1 MFPFWFLV
9 CIFFSIAIVLA
20 SNQLWILAFLL
31 VTTLLLFGVY
41 SRSYSREALTGVVV
55 IAAGLLYFS
64 LLTTPAPEHLQ
75 EIKPA
80 QVEGIVKDYPRYDG
94 KKTTFAIRTDSKNRY
109 SRNLQVYCN
118 FAVHLQKGDKV
129 EIKGSLKQPARAG
142 NPGEFDYRKYLA
154 KNGIYYI
161 FSVKEEKDLSIS
173 RPASGFQGW
182 INSYSYNSQKLIKE
196 VLPPDEAAILLGML
210 LGIIEGI
217 DSSEYSDYQ
226 KTGVVHIF
234 SVSGL
239 HVGFLLLLCAWA
251 CSLLGLSRKMR
262 VISGIILLLI
272 YATLVGWPVPVI
284 RSVIM
289 GSIGLIAFYSGR
301 DNRMLNSLGLAG
313 IVILLI
319 NPHSLLQITFQLSFA
334 AAWGLVYLFP
344 LLRTKLNYSSRWG
357 DLLLVPVCAQLAVLP
372 LTAYHFHLFSPL
384 ALLANI
390 PITYLSGGAVI
401 LGFLSLLTGGLLP
414 GLSAIFLYPA
424 GLCIDLIRVV
434 NELVVNIP
442 GSYLRVVAPGVALIV
457 LYYAGLLLLIYA
469 YTATG
474 TATGNKRSSSVR
486 AAGLIMIAVFVTVI
500 CLPGSVYNRGKLEV
514 TFIDVGQGDSILI
527 KTPRG
532 KFILVDGGGS
542 DFSDPGTRK
551 VLPYLYYRGVRELY
565 LAINTHPDTDHLQ
578 GLESVLQEIPAR
590 YIAIPETMVEAEEYR
605 NLRKIANAGK
615 MPIIPLTGGETVY
628 TGEKMNIRVLHPQK
642 KVKSLDN
649 ANEESLVLDIRYD
662 SFSTL
667 LTGDIG
673 LKSMEE
679 LIKKKQ
685 LKPGTVLKIPHH
697 GSKYSLLPS
706 FYEESNPQWAVISVG
721 ENNLFG
727 HPHPLIL
734 EALEKQHI
742 KVIRTDIDGA
752 ITFCSDGKRVRLKTG
767 PASISLLFPV
777 Y

>member
-9 CIFFSIAIVLA
+9 YIFFSIAIVLA

-31 VTTLLLFGVY
+31 VTGLLLFGVY
-41 SRSYSREALTGVVV
+41 NRSYSREAFTGGLIIMV
-55 IAAGLLYFS
+55 GLLYFS
-64 LLTTPAPEHLQ
+64 LLTTPAPEHLP

-80 QVEGIVKDYPRYDG
+80 QVEGVVTDYPRYDG
-94 KKTTFAIRTDSKNRY
+94 KKTTFAISTNSKNHY
-109 SRNLQVYCN
+109 SRNIQVYCN
-118 FAVHLQKGDKV
+118 FAAHLQKGDKV
-129 EIKGSLKQPARAG
+129 ELKGSLKQPARAG
-142 NPGEFDYRKYLA
+142 NPGEFDYRKYLE
-154 KNGIYYI
+154 KNSIYYI
-161 FSVKEEKDLSIS
+161 FSVQEEKDLAIS
-173 RPASGFQGW
+173 RQASGFQGW
-182 INSYSYNSQKLIKE
+182 INSYRYNSQELVKE

-217 DSSEYSDYQ
+217 DSNEYSDYQ

-344 LLRTKLNYSSRWG
+344 LLRRKLNYSSRWG

-514 TFIDVGQGDSILI
+514 TFIDVDQGDSILI
-527 KTPRG
+527 KTPQG

-565 LAINTHPDTDHLQ
+565 LAINTHPDIDHLK
-578 GLESVLQEIPAR
+578 GLESVLKEIPAR
-590 YIAIPETMVEAEEYR
+590 YIAVPATMVEAEEYQ
-605 NLRKIANAGK
+605 NLRKIAETGK
-615 MPIIPLTGGETVY
+615 IPIIPLTGGETVY
-628 TGEKMNIRVLHPQK
+628 TGETMKIRVLHPPAK
-642 KVKSLDN
+642 AKSPDN
-649 ANEESLVLDIRYD
+649 ANEQSLVLDVRYAG
-662 SFSTL
+662 FSTL

-673 LKSMEE
+673 IESMRE
-679 LIKKKQ
+679 LVEKKE
-685 LKPGTVLKIPHH
+685 LNEVNVLKIPHH
-697 GSKYSLLPS
+697 GSKNSLLPS

-727 HPHPLIL
+727 HPQLSIL
-734 EALEKQHI
+734 ETLEEKDI
-742 KVIRTDIDGA
+742 KILRTDRDGA
-752 ITFCSDGKRVRLKTG
+752 ITFCSDGRGVRLKTG
-767 PASISLLFPV
+767 PR
-777 Y
+777 

>member
-20 SNQLWILAFLL
+20 NYHLWILAFVLIAA
-31 VTTLLLFGVY
+31 LLLFGVY
-41 SRSYSREALTGVVV
+41 NRKYSRDAFTGGLV
-55 IAAGLLYFS
+55 IMVGLLYFS
-64 LLTTPAPEHLQ
+64 LFTTPAPEYLP
-75 EIKPA
+75 EIKPT

-94 KKTTFAIRTDSKNRY
+94 EKTIFTIRTDSKNRY
-109 SRNLQVYCN
+109 SRNIQVYCN
-118 FAVHLQKGDKV
+118 FVAHLQKGDKI
-129 EIKGSLKQPARAG
+129 ELKGSLKQPARAG
-142 NPGEFDYRKYLA
+142 NPGEFDYRKYLE
-154 KNGIYYI
+154 KNGTYYI
-161 FSVKEEKDLSIS
+161 FSAKEEKDLCIS

-182 INSYSYNSQKLIKE
+182 INSYRYNSQERIKE

-217 DSSEYSDYQ
+217 DNSEYSDYQ

-251 CSLLGLSRKMR
+251 CSLLGLSRKTR
-262 VISGIILLLI
+262 VISGILLLLI

-319 NPHSLLQITFQLSFA
+319 NPNSLLQITFQLSFA
-334 AAWGLVYLFP
+334 AAWGLIYLFP
-344 LLRTKLNYSSRWG
+344 LVRRKLNYSSRWG
-357 DLLLVPVCAQLAVLP
+357 DLLLVPICAQLAVLP

-401 LGFLSLLTGGLLP
+401 LGFLSLLSGGLLP
-414 GLSAIFLYPA
+414 GLSAVFLYPA

-442 GSYLRVVAPGVALIV
+442 GSYLRVITPGVALIV
-457 LYYAGLLLLIYA
+457 LYYAGLLLFIYA

-474 TATGNKRSSSVR
+474 DKKRSPVLATGLV
-486 AAGLIMIAVFVTVI
+486 MIALFVTVI
-500 CLPGSVYNRGKLEV
+500 CLPGSIYNRGKLEV

-542 DFSDPGTRK
+542 DFSDPGARK

-565 LAINTHPDTDHLQ
+565 LVINTHPDTDHLL
-578 GLESVLQEIPAR
+578 GLETVLKEIPAR
-590 YIAIPETMVEAEEYR
+590 YIAVPVTMVDAEEYR
-605 NLRKIANAGK
+605 NLRKIAEARK
-615 MPIIPLTGGETVY
+615 MPIIPLTSGKTVY

-649 ANEESLVLDIRYD
+649 ANEQSIVLDVRYAG
-662 SFSTL
+662 FSTL

-673 LKSMEE
+673 LGPMQE
-679 LIKKKQ
+679 LIKNEQ
-685 LKPGTVLKIPHH
+685 LAPVTVLKIPHH
-697 GSKYSLLPS
+697 GSKMSLLPV
-706 FYEESNPQWAVISVG
+706 FYDKAKPEWAVISVG
-721 ENNLFG
+721 ANNIFG

-734 EALEKQHI
+734 EALEEQHI

-752 ITFCSDGKRVRLKTG
+752 ITFCSDGRGVRLKTG
-767 PASISLLFPV
+767 PGNVGLVFPA

>member
-1 MFPFWFLV
+1 MFPFWFIV

-20 SNQLWILAFLL
+20 SNQLWILAFFLI
-31 VTTLLLFGVY
+31 TALLLFGVY
-41 SRSYSREALTGVVV
+41 SRSYSREAFTGVLV
-55 IAAGLLYFS
+55 ITAGILYFS
-64 LLTTPAPEHLQ
+64 LLTTSAPEYLP

-80 QVEGIVKDYPRYDG
+80 LIKGIVQDYPRYDG
-94 KKTTFAIRTDSKNRY
+94 KRTTFAVSTDSKNHY
-109 SRNLQVYCN
+109 SRNIQVYCN

-129 EIKGSLKQPARAG
+129 ELKGALKQPTRVG
-142 NPGEFDYRKYLA
+142 NPGEFDYRKYLE

-161 FSVKEEKDLSIS
+161 CSVKEEKDLSIS
-173 RPASGFQGW
+173 RQASGFQGW
-182 INSYSYNSQKLIKE
+182 INSYRYNSQELVKK

-239 HVGFLLLLCAWA
+239 HVGFLLLLCAWI
-251 CSLLGLSRKMR
+251 CSLLGVSRKMR
-262 VISGIILLLI
+262 VISGILLLLI

-319 NPHSLLQITFQLSFA
+319 NPNSLLQITFQLSFA

-344 LLRTKLNYSSRWG
+344 LLRRKLNYSSRWG
-357 DLLLVPVCAQLAVLP
+357 DLLLVPICAQLAVLP

-401 LGFLSLLTGGLLP
+401 LGFLSLLTGGIMP

-442 GSYLRVVAPGVALIV
+442 GSYLRVTAPGAVLIV
-457 LYYAGLLLLIYA
+457 LYYVGLLMSIYA
-469 YTATG
+469 F
-474 TATGNKRSSSVR
+474 TATGNEKRSSAMVT
-486 AAGLIMIAVFVTVI
+486 GLVMITVFVTVI
-500 CLPGSVYNRGKLEV
+500 SLPGSVYNRGKLEV

-578 GLESVLQEIPAR
+578 GLESVLKEIPAR
-590 YIAIPETMVEAEEYR
+590 YIAVPATMVEAEEYR
-605 NLRKIANAGK
+605 NLRKIAETGK
-615 MPIIPLTGGETVY
+615 MPIISLACGEPVY
-628 TGEKMNIRVLHPQK
+628 TGEKLQIQVLHPPAK
-642 KVKSLDN
+642 PKSLDN
-649 ANEESLVLDIRYD
+649 ANEQSIVLDIRYAG
-662 SFSTL
+662 FSTL

-673 LKSMEE
+673 LETMQE
-679 LIKKKQ
+679 LINNEQ
-685 LKPGTVLKIPHH
+685 LTSVTILKIPHH
-697 GSKYSLLPS
+697 GSKMSLLPV
-706 FYEESNPQWAVISVG
+706 FYDKAKPEWAVISVG
-721 ENNLFG
+721 ANNIFG
-727 HPHPLIL
+727 HPHPFIL
-734 EALEKQHI
+734 EALEEKHI

-752 ITFCSDGKRVRLKTG
+752 VTFCSDGRRVRVKTG
-767 PASISLLFPV
+767 PDNFSLLLPS

>member
-9 CIFFSIAIVLA
+9 YIFFSIAIVLA
-20 SNQLWILAFLL
+20 SNQLWIPAFLL
-31 VTTLLLFGVY
+31 VTGLLLFGVY
-41 SRSYSREALTGVVV
+41 NRSYSREAFTGGLV
-55 IAAGLLYFS
+55 IMVGLLYFS
-64 LLTTPAPEHLQ
+64 LLTTPAPEHLP

-94 KKTTFAIRTDSKNRY
+94 KKTTFAVRTNSKNRY
-109 SRNLQVYCN
+109 SSNVQVYCN
-118 FAVHLQKGDKV
+118 FDAHLQKGDQV
-129 EIKGSLKQPARAG
+129 EIKGSLKQPSRAG
-142 NPGEFDYRKYLA
+142 NPGEFDYRKYLE

-161 FSVKEEKDLSIS
+161 FSVKEEEKDLSIS
-173 RPASGFQGW
+173 RQASGFQGW
-182 INSYSYNSQKLIKE
+182 INSYRYNSQELVKE

-239 HVGFLLLLCAWA
+239 HVGFLLLLCAWV
-251 CSLLGLSRKMR
+251 CSLLGLSRKTR
-262 VISGIILLLI
+262 VISGILLLLI

-319 NPHSLLQITFQLSFA
+319 NPNSLLQITFQLSFA

-344 LLRTKLNYSSRWG
+344 LLRRKLNYSSRWG
-357 DLLLVPVCAQLAVLP
+357 DLLLVPICAQLAVLP

-414 GLSAIFLYPA
+414 GLSALFLYPA
-424 GLCIDLIRVV
+424 GLCIDLIRIV

-442 GSYLRVVAPGVALIV
+442 GSYLRVVAPGAAFIV
-457 LYYAGLLLLIYA
+457 LFYAGLLLSIYA
-469 YTATG
+469 FTAAGDKKRTSVLATG
-474 TATGNKRSSSVR
+474 LV
-486 AAGLIMIAVFVTVI
+486 MIAVFVTVI
-500 CLPGSVYNRGKLEV
+500 CLPGSIYNRGKLEV

-578 GLESVLQEIPAR
+578 GLEAVLKEIPAR
-590 YIAIPETMVEAEEYR
+590 YIAIPATMVDTEEYR
-605 NLRKIANAGK
+605 NLRKIAKAGK
-615 MPIIPLTGGETVY
+615 MPIIPIAGGEPVY
-628 TGEKMNIRVLHPQK
+628 TGEKLQIQVLYPPAK
-642 KVKSLDN
+642 AKSLDN
-649 ANEESLVLDIRYD
+649 ANEQSIVMDVRYD
-662 SFSTL
+662 GFSTL

-673 LKSMEE
+673 LESMQE
-679 LIKKKQ
+679 LIKNEQ
-685 LKPGTVLKIPHH
+685 LKAPVTVLKIPHH
-697 GSKYSLLPS
+697 GSRMSLLPV
-706 FYEESNPQWAVISVG
+706 FYDKAKPEWAVISVG
-721 ENNLFG
+721 ANNIFG

-734 EALEKQHI
+734 EALEDKHI

-752 ITFCSDGKRVRLKTG
+752 VTFCSDGRRVRLKTG
-767 PASISLLFPV
+767 RGNGSLFFPV

>member
-551 VLPYLYYRGVRELY
+551 VLPYLYYRGIRELY

-615 MPIIPLTGGETVY
+615 IPIIPLTGGETVY
-628 TGEKMNIRVLHPQK
+628 TGEKMNIRVLHPQ
-642 KVKSLDN
+642 VGAKSVDN
-649 ANEESLVLDIRYD
+649 ANEQSLVLDIRYD

>member
-31 VTTLLLFGVY
+31 VTVLLLFGVY
-41 SRSYSREALTGVVV
+41 SRSYSREAFTGVVV
-55 IAAGLLYFS
+55 IMAGLLYFS
-64 LLTTPAPEHLQ
+64 LLTTPAPEHLP

-109 SRNLQVYCN
+109 SRNIQVYCN

-173 RPASGFQGW
+173 RPASGLQGW

-319 NPHSLLQITFQLSFA
+319 NPNSLLQITFQLSFA

-344 LLRTKLNYSSRWG
+344 LLRRKLNYNSRWG

-442 GSYLRVVAPGVALIV
+442 GSYLRVVAPGV
-457 LYYAGLLLLIYA
+457 
-469 YTATG
+469 
-474 TATGNKRSSSVR
+474 SS
-486 AAGLIMIAVFVTVI
+486 
-500 CLPGSVYNRGKLEV
+500 
-514 TFIDVGQGDSILI
+514 
-527 KTPRG
+527 
-532 KFILVDGGGS
+532 
-542 DFSDPGTRK
+542 
-551 VLPYLYYRGVRELY
+551 
-565 LAINTHPDTDHLQ
+565 
-578 GLESVLQEIPAR
+578 
-590 YIAIPETMVEAEEYR
+590 
-605 NLRKIANAGK
+605 
-615 MPIIPLTGGETVY
+615 MPIRLQVIKDAP
-628 TGEKMNIRVLHPQK
+628 
-642 KVKSLDN
+642 
-649 ANEESLVLDIRYD
+649 RYW
-662 SFSTL
+662 
-667 LTGDIG
+667 
-673 LKSMEE
+673 
-679 LIKKKQ
+679 Q
-685 LKPGTVLKIPHH
+685 PG
-697 GSKYSLLPS
+697 
-706 FYEESNPQWAVISVG
+706 
-721 ENNLFG
+721 
-727 HPHPLIL
+727 
-734 EALEKQHI
+734 
-742 KVIRTDIDGA
+742 
-752 ITFCSDGKRVRLKTG
+752 
-767 PASISLLFPV
+767 
-777 Y
+777 

>member
-20 SNQLWILAFLL
+20 NYHLWIVVFLL
-31 VTTLLLFGVY
+31 ITGLFLVAVY
-41 SRSYSREALTGVVV
+41 SRSYSREAFTGVLV
-55 IAAGLLYFS
+55 IMAGVLYFS
-64 LLTTPAPEHLQ
+64 LLTAPAQEHLP

-80 QVEGIVKDYPRYDG
+80 QVEGVVKDYPRYDG

-109 SRNLQVYCN
+109 SRNIQVYCN
-118 FAVHLQKGDKV
+118 FAAHLQKGDKV

-142 NPGEFDYRKYLA
+142 NSGEFDYCKYLE

-173 RPASGFQGW
+173 RQASGFQGW
-182 INSYSYNSQKLIKE
+182 INSYRQNSQELIKE
-196 VLPPDEAAILLGML
+196 VLPLDEAAILLGML

-239 HVGFLLLLCAWA
+239 HVGFLLLLCAWV
-251 CSLLGLSRKMR
+251 CSLLGLSRKTR

-272 YATLVGWPVPVI
+272 YATLVGWPVPVM
-284 RSVIM
+284 RAVIM

-319 NPHSLLQITFQLSFA
+319 NPNSLLQISFQLSFA

-344 LLRTKLNYSSRWG
+344 LLRRRLNYSSRWG
-357 DLLLVPVCAQLAVLP
+357 DLLLVPICAQLAVIP

-401 LGFLSLLTGGLLP
+401 LGFLSLITGGLLP
-414 GLSAIFLYPA
+414 GLSVIFLYPA

-442 GSYLRVVAPGVALIV
+442 GSYLRVITPGPVLIV
-457 LYYAGLLLLIYA
+457 LYYAGLLLSIYVF
-469 YTATG
+469 TATG
-474 TATGNKRSSSVR
+474 DKKRSSILV
-486 AAGLIMIAVFVTVI
+486 AGLVMIAFFVTVI
-500 CLPGSVYNRGKLEV
+500 CLPGSIYNRGRLEV

-527 KTPRG
+527 KTPQG
-532 KFILVDGGGS
+532 KFILIDGGGS

-578 GLESVLQEIPAR
+578 GMETVLKEIPAR
-590 YIAIPETMVEAEEYR
+590 YIAVPATMVDAEEYQ
-605 NLRKIANAGK
+605 NLRKIAEVRK
-615 MPIIPLTGGETVY
+615 IPIIPLASGEQVN
-628 TGEKMNIRVLHPQK
+628 TGEKMKIRVLHPTAGAK
-642 KVKSLDN
+642 TRDN

-662 SFSTL
+662 RFSTL

-673 LKSMEE
+673 IEPMQE
-679 LIKKKQ
+679 LVEKEK
-685 LKPGTVLKIPHH
+685 LVPVTVLKIPHH
-697 GSKYSLLPS
+697 GSKYSVLPS
-706 FYEESNPQWAVISVG
+706 FYEESKPQWAVISVG
-721 ENNLFG
+721 ANNIFG
-727 HPHPLIL
+727 HPHPLVL
-734 EALEKQHI
+734 EALEEKNI
-742 KVIRTDIDGA
+742 KILRTDRDGA
-752 ITFCSDGKRVRLKTG
+752 ITFCSDGRRVRQKTG
-767 PASISLLFPV
+767 PGSVSLLFPV

>member
-31 VTTLLLFGVY
+31 VTGLLLFGVY
-41 SRSYSREALTGVVV
+41 SRSYSREAFTGVVA
-55 IAAGLLYFS
+55 IMAGVLYFS
-64 LLTTPAPEHLQ
+64 LLTAPAPEHLP

-109 SRNLQVYCN
+109 SRNIQVYCN

-262 VISGIILLLI
+262 VISGIMLLLI

-319 NPHSLLQITFQLSFA
+319 NPNSLLQITFQLSFA

-344 LLRTKLNYSSRWG
+344 LLRRKLNYNSRWG

-401 LGFLSLLTGGLLP
+401 LGFLSLLSGGLLP
-414 GLSAIFLYPA
+414 GLSAIFLHPA

-442 GSYLRVVAPGVALIV
+442 GSYLRVITPGVALIV
-457 LYYAGLLLLIYA
+457 LYYAGLLLFIYA
-469 YTATG
+469 YTAKG
-474 TATGNKRSSSVR
+474 DKKRSSTL
-486 AAGLIMIAVFVTVI
+486 ATGLLMIAIFVTVI
-500 CLPGSVYNRGKLEV
+500 CLPGSVYNRGQLEV

-542 DFSDPGTRK
+542 DFSDPGARK
-551 VLPYLYYRGVRELY
+551 VLPYLYYRGVSELY
-565 LAINTHPDTDHLQ
+565 LVINTHPDIDHLQ
-578 GLESVLQEIPAR
+578 GLETVLKEIPAR
-590 YIAIPETMVEAEEYR
+590 YIAVPATMVDAEEYR
-605 NLRKIANAGK
+605 NLRKIAEAGK
-615 MPIIPLTGGETVY
+615 IPIIPLSGGEQVY
-628 TGEKMNIRVLHPQK
+628 TGEKMKIRVLHPPAK
-642 KVKSLDN
+642 AKSPDN
-649 ANEESLVLDIRYD
+649 ANEQSIVLDVRYAG
-662 SFSTL
+662 FSTL

-673 LKSMEE
+673 LEPMRKLVEKEPLASV
-679 LIKKKQ
+679 
-685 LKPGTVLKIPHH
+685 TVLKIPHH
-697 GSKYSLLPS
+697 GSKMSLLPV
-706 FYEESNPQWAVISVG
+706 FYDEAKPEWAVISVG
-721 ENNLFG
+721 ANNIFG
-727 HPHPLIL
+727 HPHPSIL
-734 EALEKQHI
+734 ETLEEKDI
-742 KVIRTDIDGA
+742 KILRTDLDGA
-752 ITFCSDGKRVRLKTG
+752 VTFCSDGRRVRLKTG
-767 PASISLLFPV
+767 PGNVSLLFPV

>member
-31 VTTLLLFGVY
+31 VTALLLFGVY
-41 SRSYSREALTGVVV
+41 SRSYSREAFTGVVV

-64 LLTTPAPEHLQ
+64 LLTTPAPEHLP

-161 FSVKEEKDLSIS
+161 FSVKEEKDLSIG
-173 RPASGFQGW
+173 RQASGFQGW
-182 INSYSYNSQKLIKE
+182 INSYSYNSQGLIKE

-262 VISGIILLLI
+262 VISGILLLLI

-319 NPHSLLQITFQLSFA
+319 NPNSLLQITFQLSFA

-344 LLRTKLNYSSRWG
+344 LLRRKLNYNNRWG

-401 LGFLSLLTGGLLP
+401 LGFLSLLSGGLLP

-442 GSYLRVVAPGVALIV
+442 GSYLRVIAPGAVLIV
-457 LYYAGLLLLIYA
+457 LYYIGLLISVYA
-469 YTATG
+469 FTVTVDKRRYSVLATG
-474 TATGNKRSSSVR
+474 LV
-486 AAGLIMIAVFVTVI
+486 MIAFFVMVI

-578 GLESVLQEIPAR
+578 GLETVLKEIPAR
-590 YIAIPETMVEAEEYR
+590 YIAVPATIVEAEEYR
-605 NLRKIANAGK
+605 NLRKIAEAEK
-615 MPIIPLTGGETVY
+615 IPVIPLSGGESVY
-628 TGEKMNIRVLHPQK
+628 TGEKLQIRVLHPMVEAK
-642 KVKSLDN
+642 TLDD
-649 ANEESLVLDIRYD
+649 ANEQSLVLDVRYD
-662 SFSTL
+662 NFSAL

-673 LKSMEE
+673 KETMQV
-679 LIKKKQ
+679 LIEK
-685 LKPGTVLKIPHH
+685 LAPVTVLKIPHH
-697 GSKYSLLPS
+697 GSKNSLLPS
-706 FYEESNPQWAVISVG
+706 FYEESKPQWSVISVG

-727 HPHPLIL
+727 HPHPSVL
-734 EALEKQHI
+734 EALEEKNI
-742 KVIRTDIDGA
+742 EILRTDQVGA
-752 ITFCSDGKRVRLKTG
+752 ITFYSDGKKVRLRKQG
-767 PASISLLFPV
+767 DGSFASM
-777 Y
+777 

>member
-31 VTTLLLFGVY
+31 VTVLLLFGVY
-41 SRSYSREALTGVVV
+41 SRSYSREAFTGVVV
-55 IAAGLLYFS
+55 IMAGLLYFS
-64 LLTTPAPEHLQ
+64 LLTTPAPEHLP

-94 KKTTFAIRTDSKNRY
+94 KKTTFAIRTNSKNRY
-109 SRNLQVYCN
+109 SRNIQVYCN
-118 FAVHLQKGDKV
+118 FAVQLQKGDKV

-182 INSYSYNSQKLIKE
+182 INSYSYNSQELIKE
-196 VLPPDEAAILLGML
+196 VLPPDEAVILLGML

-319 NPHSLLQITFQLSFA
+319 NPNSLLQITFQLSFA

-344 LLRTKLNYSSRWG
+344 LLRRKLNYNNRWG

-401 LGFLSLLTGGLLP
+401 LGFLSLLSGGLLP

-442 GSYLRVVAPGVALIV
+442 GSYLRVIAPGAVLIV
-457 LYYAGLLLLIYA
+457 LYYIGLLISVYA
-469 YTATG
+469 FTVTVDKRRYSVLATG
-474 TATGNKRSSSVR
+474 LV
-486 AAGLIMIAVFVTVI
+486 MIAFFVMVI

-565 LAINTHPDTDHLQ
+565 LVINTHPDTDHLQ
-578 GLESVLQEIPAR
+578 GLETVLKEIPAR
-590 YIAIPETMVEAEEYR
+590 YIAVPATIVEAEEYR
-605 NLRKIANAGK
+605 NLRKIAEAEK
-615 MPIIPLTGGETVY
+615 IPVIPLSGGESVY
-628 TGEKMNIRVLHPQK
+628 TGEKLQIRVLHPMIEAK
-642 KVKSLDN
+642 TLDD
-649 ANEESLVLDIRYD
+649 ANEQSLVLDVRYD
-662 SFSTL
+662 NFSAL

-673 LKSMEE
+673 KETMQV
-679 LIKKKQ
+679 LIEK
-685 LKPGTVLKIPHH
+685 LAPVTVLKIPHH
-697 GSKYSLLPS
+697 GSKNSLLPS
-706 FYEESNPQWAVISVG
+706 FYEESKPQWSVISVG

-727 HPHPLIL
+727 HPHPSVL
-734 EALEKQHI
+734 EALEEKNI
-742 KVIRTDIDGA
+742 EILRTDQVGA
-752 ITFCSDGKRVRLKTG
+752 ITFYSDGKKVRLRKQG
-767 PASISLLFPV
+767 DGSFASM
-777 Y
+777 

>member
-20 SNQLWILAFLL
+20 NYHLWILAFLL
-31 VTTLLLFGVY
+31 IAALLLFGVY
-41 SRSYSREALTGVVV
+41 NRRYARDAFTGGLV
-55 IAAGLLYFS
+55 IMVGLLYFS
-64 LLTTPAPEHLQ
+64 LLTAPAPEHLP

-94 KKTTFAIRTDSKNRY
+94 KKTTFTIRTDSKNGY
-109 SRNLQVYCN
+109 SRNIQVYCN
-118 FAVHLQKGDKV
+118 FATHLQKGDMV
-129 EIKGSLKQPARAG
+129 ELKGSLKQPTRAG
-142 NPGEFDYRKYLA
+142 NPGEFDYRKYLE
-154 KNGIYYI
+154 KNGIFYI
-161 FSVKEEKDLSIS
+161 FSVKEEKDLCIS

-182 INSYSYNSQKLIKE
+182 INSYRYNSQELIKE
-196 VLPPDEAAILLGML
+196 VLPHDEAAILLGML

-251 CSLLGLSRKMR
+251 CSLLGFSRKTR
-262 VISGIILLLI
+262 VISGILLLLI

-301 DNRMLNSLGLAG
+301 DNRMLNSLGLSG

-319 NPHSLLQITFQLSFA
+319 NPNSLLQITFQLSFA

-344 LLRTKLNYSSRWG
+344 LLRRKLNYNSRWG
-357 DLLLVPVCAQLAVLP
+357 DLLLVPICAQLAVLP

-401 LGFLSLLTGGLLP
+401 LGFLSLLSGGLLP
-414 GLSAIFLYPA
+414 GLSAVFLYPA

-442 GSYLRVVAPGVALIV
+442 GSYLRVITPGVALIV
-457 LYYAGLLLLIYA
+457 LYYAGLLLFIYA

-474 TATGNKRSSSVR
+474 DKKRSSVL
-486 AAGLIMIAVFVTVI
+486 ATGLIMIAFFVIVI
-500 CLPGSVYNRGKLEV
+500 CLPGSIYNRGKLEV

-542 DFSDPGTRK
+542 DFSDPGARK

-565 LAINTHPDTDHLQ
+565 LVINTHPDTDHLQ
-578 GLESVLQEIPAR
+578 GLETVLKEIPVR
-590 YIAIPETMVEAEEYR
+590 YIAVPATMAEAKEYR
-605 NLRKIANAGK
+605 NLRKTANTGK

-628 TGEKMNIRVLHPQK
+628 TGEKLQIQVLHPPAK
-642 KVKSLDN
+642 TKSPDN
-649 ANEESLVLDIRYD
+649 ANEQSAVLNVRYAG
-662 SFSTL
+662 FSTL
-667 LTGDIG
+667 LTGDIS
-673 LKSMEE
+673 LETMQE
-679 LIKKKQ
+679 LIKNKQ
-685 LKPGTVLKIPHH
+685 LTSVTVLKIPHH
-697 GSKYSLLPS
+697 GSKMSLLPV
-706 FYEESNPQWAVISVG
+706 FYDKAKPEWAVISVG
-721 ENNLFG
+721 ANNIFG

-734 EALEKQHI
+734 EALEEKNI
-742 KVIRTDIDGA
+742 KILRTDRDGA
-752 ITFCSDGKRVRLKTG
+752 ISFRSDGRRVRLKTG
-767 PASISLLFPV
+767 PGNVSLLFPT

>member
-1 MFPFWFLV
+1 M
-9 CIFFSIAIVLA
+9 
-20 SNQLWILAFLL
+20 
-31 VTTLLLFGVY
+31 
-41 SRSYSREALTGVVV
+41 
-55 IAAGLLYFS
+55 
-64 LLTTPAPEHLQ
+64 
-75 EIKPA
+75 
-80 QVEGIVKDYPRYDG
+80 EGIVKDYPRYDG

-161 FSVKEEKDLSIS
+161 FSVKEEKDLSIG
-173 RPASGFQGW
+173 RQASGFQGW
-182 INSYSYNSQKLIKE
+182 INSYSYNSQGLIKE

-262 VISGIILLLI
+262 VISGILLLLI

-319 NPHSLLQITFQLSFA
+319 NPNSLLQITFQLSFA

-344 LLRTKLNYSSRWG
+344 LLRRKLNYNNRWG

-401 LGFLSLLTGGLLP
+401 LGFLSLLSGGLLP

-442 GSYLRVVAPGVALIV
+442 GSYLRVIAPGAVLIV
-457 LYYAGLLLLIYA
+457 LYYIGLLISVYA
-469 YTATG
+469 FTVTVDKRRYSVLATG
-474 TATGNKRSSSVR
+474 LV
-486 AAGLIMIAVFVTVI
+486 MIAFFVMVI

-578 GLESVLQEIPAR
+578 GLETVLKEIPAR
-590 YIAIPETMVEAEEYR
+590 YIAVPATIVEAEEYR
-605 NLRKIANAGK
+605 NLRKIAEAEK
-615 MPIIPLTGGETVY
+615 IPVIPLSGGESVY
-628 TGEKMNIRVLHPQK
+628 TGEKLQIRVLHPMVEAK
-642 KVKSLDN
+642 TLDD
-649 ANEESLVLDIRYD
+649 ANEQSLVLDVRYD
-662 SFSTL
+662 NFSAL

-673 LKSMEE
+673 KETMQV
-679 LIKKKQ
+679 LIEK
-685 LKPGTVLKIPHH
+685 LAPVTVLKIPHH
-697 GSKYSLLPS
+697 GSKNSLLPS
-706 FYEESNPQWAVISVG
+706 FYEESKPQWSVISVG

-727 HPHPLIL
+727 HPHPSVL
-734 EALEKQHI
+734 EALEEKNI
-742 KVIRTDIDGA
+742 EILRTDQVGA
-752 ITFCSDGKRVRLKTG
+752 ITFYSDGKKVRLRKQG
-767 PASISLLFPV
+767 DGSFASM
-777 Y
+777 

>member
-9 CIFFSIAIVLA
+9 YIFFSIAIVLA

-31 VTTLLLFGVY
+31 VTGLLLFGVY
-41 SRSYSREALTGVVV
+41 NRSYSREAFTGGLIIMV
-55 IAAGLLYFS
+55 GLLYFS
-64 LLTTPAPEHLQ
+64 LLTTPAPEHLP
-75 EIKPA
+75 EVKPA
-80 QVEGIVKDYPRYDG
+80 QVEGVVKDYPRYDG
-94 KKTTFAIRTDSKNRY
+94 KKTTFAVHTDSKNRY
-109 SRNLQVYCN
+109 SRNIQVYCN

-129 EIKGSLKQPARAG
+129 VIKGSLKQPARAG
-142 NPGEFDYRKYLA
+142 NSGEFDYRKYLA

-182 INSYSYNSQKLIKE
+182 INSYSYNSQELIKE

-319 NPHSLLQITFQLSFA
+319 NPNSLLQITFQLSFA

-344 LLRTKLNYSSRWG
+344 LLRRKLNYNSRWG

-442 GSYLRVVAPGVALIV
+442 GSYLRVIAPGVALIV
-457 LYYAGLLLLIYA
+457 LYYVGLLLSIYA
-469 YTATG
+469 FTTAG
-474 TATGNKRSSSVR
+474 DKKRSSVL
-486 AAGLIMIAVFVTVI
+486 AAGLIMIAVFITVI
-500 CLPGSVYNRGKLEV
+500 CLPGSIYNRGKLEV

-565 LAINTHPDTDHLQ
+565 LAINTHPDIDHLK
-578 GLESVLQEIPAR
+578 GLESVLKEIPAR
-590 YIAIPETMVEAEEYR
+590 YIAIPYTMVDAEEYR
-605 NLRKIANAGK
+605 NLRKIAEAGN
-615 MPIIPLTGGETVY
+615 MPIIPLTGGESVY
-628 TGEKMNIRVLHPQK
+628 TGEKMKIRVLNPPAK
-642 KVKSLDN
+642 ANSLDN
-649 ANEESLVLDIRYD
+649 ANEQSIVLDVRYEG
-662 SFSTL
+662 FSTL

-673 LKSMEE
+673 LEPMQE
-679 LIKKKQ
+679 LVERKQ
-685 LKPGTVLKIPHH
+685 IAPVTVLKIPHH
-697 GSKYSLLPS
+697 GSKMSLLPV
-706 FYEESNPQWAVISVG
+706 FYEKAKPEWAVISVG
-721 ENNLFG
+721 ANNIFG

-734 EALEKQHI
+734 EAFEDKHI

-752 ITFCSDGKRVRLKTG
+752 VTFSSDGRRVRLKTG
-767 PASISLLFPV
+767 PGNVSLFFPV

>member
-9 CIFFSIAIVLA
+9 CIFFSIAIILA
-20 SNQLWILAFLL
+20 NYHLWIVVFLL
-31 VTTLLLFGVY
+31 ITSLLLVAVY
-41 SRSYSREALTGVVV
+41 SRSYSREAFTGVLV
-55 IAAGLLYFS
+55 IMAGVLYFS
-64 LLTTPAPEHLQ
+64 LLTTPAPAHLP
-75 EIKPA
+75 EINPV
-80 QVEGIVKDYPRYDG
+80 QIEGTVKDYPRYDG
-94 KKTTFAIRTDSKNRY
+94 KKTTFAVRTNSKNRY
-109 SRNLQVYCN
+109 SRDVQVYCN
-118 FAVHLQKGDKV
+118 FNASLQKGDQ
-129 EIKGSLKQPARAG
+129 IKLEGSLKQPARAG
-142 NPGEFDYRKYLA
+142 NPGEFDYRKYLE

-161 FSVKEEKDLSIS
+161 CSVKEEKDLCLSS
-173 RPASGFQGW
+173 TASGFPGW
-182 INSYSYNSQKLIKE
+182 INSYRYNSQELVKK

-239 HVGFLLLLCAWA
+239 HVGFLLLLCAWV

-289 GSIGLIAFYSGR
+289 GSTGLIAFYSGR

-319 NPHSLLQITFQLSFA
+319 NPTSLLQITFQLSFA

-344 LLRTKLNYSSRWG
+344 LLRRKLNYSSRWG
-357 DLLLVPVCAQLAVLP
+357 DLLLVPICAQLAVIP

-401 LGFLSLLTGGLLP
+401 LGFLSLLSGGLLP

-442 GSYLRVVAPGVALIV
+442 GSYLRVIAPGAALIV
-457 LYYAGLLLLIYA
+457 LFYVGLLISIYA
-469 YTATG
+469 FTATG
-474 TATGNKRSSSVR
+474 DKKRSSVL
-486 AAGLIMIAVFVTVI
+486 ATGLIMIAVFVTVI
-500 CLPGSVYNRGKLEV
+500 CLPGSVYNRGNLEV

-578 GLESVLQEIPAR
+578 GLETVLKEIPAR
-590 YIAIPETMVEAEEYR
+590 YITVPATMVEAEEYR
-605 NLRKIANAGK
+605 NLRKIAEAGK
-615 MPIIPLTGGETVY
+615 MPIIPLAYGKPVY
-628 TGEKMNIRVLHPQK
+628 TGEKLQMRVLHPMVEAK
-642 KVKSLDN
+642 TLDD
-649 ANEESLVLDIRYD
+649 ANEQSLVLDVRYD
-662 SFSTL
+662 NFSTL

-673 LKSMEE
+673 IEPMQE
-679 LIKKKQ
+679 LIEKKQ
-685 LKPGTVLKIPHH
+685 LAAVTVLKIPHH
-697 GSKYSLLPS
+697 GSKNSLLPS
-706 FYEESNPQWAVISVG
+706 FYQESKPQWAVISVG
-721 ENNLFG
+721 TNNIFG
-727 HPHPLIL
+727 HPHPSIL
-734 EALEKQHI
+734 EALEEKNI
-742 KVIRTDIDGA
+742 KVLRTDHAGA
-752 ITFCSDGKRVRLKTG
+752 ITFCSDGRKVRLKTG
-767 PASISLLFPV
+767 PGSFSLLFPA